1 MQVPFNRPYVH
12 DKELQYIADAIQQRK
27 LSGDGKYT
35 KLCQDSIEAQ
45 LGLGRSFLT
54 TSCTDALEAAAIL
67 AHIEPG
73 DEVILP
79 SYTFVSTANAF
90 ALRGAK
96 LCFADSGRDNPNID
110 VNHVASLVS
119 SRTKAICVVHYAGV
133 AVDMDGIMEIA
144 KCHNL
149 KIIED
154 AAQGIAARY
163 KTRPLGTFGALSTFS
178 FHETKNINSGE
189 GGALHVNDPELVAR
203 AEIIREKG
211 TNRSAFFR
219 GEIDKYNWVD
229 IGSSFLPS
237 ELIAAFL
244 YAQLEGIN
252 IIQEKRHKIW
262 NVYDEILRSLSNRT
276 DVSVPHIPQWADH
289 NAHMY
294 YLVVDSLS
302 TRTEL
307 IQYLRGHGVSPAFH
321 YQPLHQS
328 AFFTKTNAV
337 SELPNATRY
346 GDCLIR
352 LPLFNDLEPE
362 VAGRVGQICLDF
374 FAGR

>member
-1 MQVPFNRPYVH
+1 MLSFNVPYVH
-12 DKELQYIADAIQQRK
+12 GRELSYIADAIEQRK

-35 KLCQDSIEAQ
+35 KLCQKMLETA
-45 LGLGRSFLT
+45 LGGGRSFLT

-67 AHIEPG
+67 AQIEPG

-96 LCFADSGRDNPNID
+96 LVFADSGRDHPNMD
-110 VNHVASLVS
+110 VGHVESLITPK
-119 SRTKAICVVHYAGV
+119 TKAICVVHYAGV
-133 AVDMDGIMEIA
+133 SVDMDAILQLASHHCLIV
-144 KCHNL
+144 
-149 KIIED
+149 IED

-163 KTRPLGTFGALSTFS
+163 KGRPLGTLGSLAAFS
-178 FHETKNINSGE
+178 FHETKNINAGE
-189 GGALHVNDPELVAR
+189 GGSLHVNSDELVQR

-229 IGSSFLPS
+229 VGSSFLPS

-244 YAQLEGIN
+244 YAQLESVEE
-252 IIQEKRHKIW
+252 IQNKRHAIW
-262 NVYDEILRSLSNRT
+262 AAYDGILR
-276 DVSVPHIPQWADH
+276 DVGSFGNASAPVIPRWADH

-294 YLVVDSLS
+294 YLVVDSLE
-302 TRTEL
+302 TRTQL
-307 IQYLRGHGVSPAFH
+307 IEHLRAHNIIPAFH

-328 AFFTKTNAV
+328 EFFLKNNVAH
-337 SELPNATRY
+337 SLPEASRY
-346 GDCLIR
+346 GDCLLR
-352 LPLFNDLEPE
+352 LPLFNDLQLSEVE
-362 VAGRVGQICLDF
+362 RVAGICLNF
-374 FAGR
+374 FKTR

>member
-1 MQVPFNRPYVH
+1 MTPFNIPYVH
-12 DKELQYIADAIQQRK
+12 GKELSYIADAIEQRK
-27 LSGDGKYT
+27 LSGDGQYT
-35 KLCQDSIEAQ
+35 KKCQRRLEEL
-45 LGLGRSFLT
+45 LGTGRSFLT

-96 LCFADSGRDNPNID
+96 LKFADSQKHHPNMD
-110 VNHVASLVS
+110 VDHVASLVS
-119 SRTKAICVVHYAGV
+119 PHTKAICVVHYAGV
-133 AVDMDGIMEIA
+133 AVDMDAIMEIA
-144 KCHNL
+144 SHHGL
-149 KIIED
+149 FVIED

-163 KTRPLGTFGALSTFS
+163 KGRPLGTFGALGAFS
-178 FHETKNINSGE
+178 FHETKNINAGE
-189 GGALHVNDPELVAR
+189 GGALNVNDPELVAR
-203 AEIIREKG
+203 AEIVREKG

-244 YAQLEGIN
+244 YAQLEDIDD
-252 IIQEKRHKIW
+252 IQSQRHRIW
-262 NVYDEILRSLSNRT
+262 NTYERVLRDLPSIA
-276 DVSVPHIPQWADH
+276 DVSTPVIPQWADH

-294 YLVVDSLS
+294 YLVVDSIE
-302 TRTEL
+302 TRTAL
-307 IQYLRGHGVSPAFH
+307 IQYLRANGAAPAFH

-328 AFFTKTNAV
+328 DHFKRDNIIT
-337 SELPNATRY
+337 ELPEASRY
-346 GDCLIR
+346 GDCLLR
-352 LPLFNDLEPE
+352 LPLFNDLNPKEAE
-362 VAGRVGQICLDF
+362 RIAHMCIDF
-374 FAGR
+374 FANR